1 VSEVCANCFDE
12 PNIQS
17 LIRDVDGEPGCDFCG
32 QHDAP
37 TMSLDELGA
46 FILERVEIFY
56 GRAADHLGYISREG
70 GYVGTTYLTFEIL
83 YYEWGLDLPRDHDD
97 VLRDALLQAVD
108 TDEIWCE
115 RNPYGNER
123 DQSLIFSW
131 NSFCDVVKY
140 RRRSFFH
147 RIGEERDDFDD
158 SLSPAELLQQIA
170 EIVNRLIATVPAGL
184 RFARARDRRTSDVH
198 FITATDLGPP
208 LAAEARQPNRMSPPG
223 IAMLYGA
230 ETACLA
236 AAELG
241 AEHTAIG
248 IFETTRDLRMLDLA
262 TLRPPGYFGMDD
274 LDDVLN
280 RRFLNRFAFLISQ
293 PIPRDGQD
301 HIDYVP
307 TQVFTEFLRD
317 FAFERGLIDVVR
329 YPTTKTAPGANLV
342 FFATREDVLGAGQEP
357 NVGWLRLLAAAEG
370 GEEEGLDHEHRLPHE
385 IRVQARLDE
394 LPLFGQRQVHD

>member
-1 VSEVCANCFDE
+1 VSKVCANCFDE
-12 PNIQS
+12 ANIQS
-17 LIRDVDGEPGCDFCG
+17 LIRDVDGDPGCDFCG
-32 QHDAP
+32 QDDAP

-46 FILERVEIFY
+46 FILERIETFY

-70 GYVGTTYLTFEIL
+70 GYIGTTYLTFEIL

-123 DQSLIFSW
+123 DQSLVFSW

-140 RRRSFFH
+140 RRRFFFH
-147 RIGEERDDFDD
+147 RIGGERDDLDD
-158 SLSPAELLQQIA
+158 SLSPAELLQNIA
-170 EIVNRLIATVPAGL
+170 EIVNGLITTVRAGL
-184 RFARARDRRTSDVH
+184 RFARARDRGTSDVH
-198 FITATDLGPP
+198 FITAADLGPP
-208 LAAEARQPNRMSPPG
+208 LAAEARQSNRMSPPG

-230 ETACLA
+230 ETARLA

-241 AEHTAIG
+241 AEHTALG

-262 TLRPPGYFGMDD
+262 TLRTPAYLGMDD

-293 PIPRDGQD
+293 AVPRDGQD
-301 HIDYVP
+301 HINYVP

-317 FAFERGLIDVVR
+317 FAFERGPIDVVR
-329 YPTTKTAPGANLV
+329 YPTTKRAPGANLV

-357 NVGWLRLLAAAEG
+357 DVGWLRLLDAAEG
-370 GEEEGLDHEHRLPHE
+370 GEEERLDHEYELAHE
-385 IRVQARLDE
+385 VRPLLGE
-394 LPLFGQRQVHD
+394 LPLFEQPPIRE